1 MTIFFVTYCNCLL
14 IFLVWTLN
22 QPGRWVTKKM
32 SSSYQHHGKHCGAMD
47 RFVLYIPLCSLS
59 HGTPGVTDIGRLTPL
74 AGLSDTEVLLG
85 HTWHVVGPQFS
96 WVAWSCSTVT
106 PLWPHLMGHPFWPLQ
121 GSCLSQTVP
130 SLLPSAAL
138 AAPASLSS
146 LDIHHTCLP
155 VFFPFLSIPTLP
167 LIEMHHN
174 VFFYNTVPLWYS
186 IFNVKHI
193 MLFLAQNHLQGLF
206 KNSDQQLW
214 VVEEGKP
221 GQCK

>member
-1 MTIFFVTYCNCLL
+1 
-14 IFLVWTLN
+14 
-22 QPGRWVTKKM
+22 
-32 SSSYQHHGKHCGAMD
+32 
-47 RFVLYIPLCSLS
+47 
-59 HGTPGVTDIGRLTPL
+59 
-74 AGLSDTEVLLG
+74 
-85 HTWHVVGPQFS
+85 
-96 WVAWSCSTVT
+96 
-106 PLWPHLMGHPFWPLQ
+106 MGHPFWPLQ

-186 IFNVKHI
+186 IFNVIDI
-193 MLFLAQNHLQGLF
+193 MLFLAQNHLRGLF
-206 KNSDQQLW
+206 KNSCQQLW

-221 GQCK
+221 GQGNVNNRVELERGKGSKQWRRPWKREAGGGDLNTHTGLGQLLLLGWTLWSGPGSVRGFCLTFLVFHCPRTCCKSSWHKGCYSFYLITRGLWKSTMKASGLLIMWYILGN